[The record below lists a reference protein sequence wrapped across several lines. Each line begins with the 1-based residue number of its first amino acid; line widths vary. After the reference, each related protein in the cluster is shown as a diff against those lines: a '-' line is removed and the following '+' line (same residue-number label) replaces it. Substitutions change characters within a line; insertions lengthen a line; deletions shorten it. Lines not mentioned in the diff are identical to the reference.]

1 MKKDKQ
7 VWLGPVGEPYTIEQW
22 RAWTGRCG
30 AMLRNSSY
38 GASYCMRVAVRKGRC
53 RRHDINE

>member
-1 MKKDKQ
+1 MNKDKPF
-7 VWLGPVGEPYTIEQW
+7 LGAHREPYTVEQW